1 MWDSS
6 RLSRVVWCYQPS
18 GNSLAVAVP
27 RSGKCFRSLVLPV
40 PRSLLDMWEPVG
52 SVMTFGVAKEFV
64 HWYMDRAQY
73 DKYFEI
79 VDTSARRDSAT
90 NVLWKREPEDNDLP
104 RDLVIRATGQL
115 RRSSRPRGNG
125 GATLPDRPC

>member
-1 MWDSS
+1 
-6 RLSRVVWCYQPS
+6 
-18 GNSLAVAVP
+18 
-27 RSGKCFRSLVLPV
+27 
-40 PRSLLDMWEPVG
+40 
-52 SVMTFGVAKEFV
+52 MTFGVAKEFV

-104 RDLVIRATGQL
+104 RDLVIRATGQV